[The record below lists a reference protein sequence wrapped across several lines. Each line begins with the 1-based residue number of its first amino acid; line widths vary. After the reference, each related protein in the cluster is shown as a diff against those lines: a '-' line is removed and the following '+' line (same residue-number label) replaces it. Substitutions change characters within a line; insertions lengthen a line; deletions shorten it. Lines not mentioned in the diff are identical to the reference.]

1 MSDVVTGVPL
11 LDLKAQY
18 VGMRDEIRAAM
29 DEVCDAQYFILGPKV
44 TEFEAH
50 VAEYC
55 GTADA
60 VGVSSGSDAL
70 LVSLMALDIGP
81 GDAVLTTPYTF
92 FATVGA
98 IVRLGAV
105 PVFADIDATS
115 FNMDADSARGV
126 AESMA
131 EKHPGLKL
139 KAMVPVH
146 LYGQSAN
153 MDALMQL
160 AKDFNLAVV
169 EDAAQAIGVE
179 YKTES
184 GVKRVGSIGDVGCF
198 SFFPSKNLGG
208 FGDGGIVTTNNRE
221 LAEKIRQLRNHGSEP
236 KYYHKLVGGNFRLDA
251 LQAAVLDIKLGHL
264 DSWHA
269 KRRQNADFYE
279 KLFEGSA
286 VETPQAVYRE
296 TGITNYH
303 IYNQFVVRV
312 PNRDAVKQALLDANI
327 GCDIYYPV
335 PLHLQ
340 ECFADLGYS
349 AGDFPVSEKAAA
361 ETLALP
367 IYPELTESMQEYVA
381 KTLIA
386 AVGESN

>member
-1 MSDVVTGVPL
+1 MSEVITSVPL

-70 LVSLMALDIGP
+70 LISLMALDIGA

-105 PVFADIDATS
+105 PVFADIDPVS
-115 FNMDADSARGV
+115 FNIDPESARLV
-126 AESMA
+126 AESMS
-131 EKHPGLKL
+131 EKNPGLKL
-139 KAMVPVH
+139 KAIVPVH
-146 LYGQSAN
+146 LYGQAAE
-153 MDALMQL
+153 MDALMEL
-160 AKDFNLAVV
+160 AKDFDLAVI

-179 YKTES
+179 YKSES
-184 GVKRVGSIGDVGCF
+184 GLKRVGSMGDTGCF

-208 FGDGGIVTTNNRE
+208 FGDGGIVTTNDRE
-221 LAEKIRQLRNHGSEP
+221 LADKIRKLRNHGSAP

-251 LQAAVLDIKLGHL
+251 LQAAVLDIKLGYL
-264 DSWHA
+264 EAWHA
-269 KRRQNADFYE
+269 KRRQNADFYA
-279 KLFEGSA
+279 KLFAGTA
-286 VETPQAVYRE
+286 VKTPQAAYRE
-296 TGITNYH
+296 SGLTNYH

-312 PNRDAVKQALLDANI
+312 PNRDAARRALVDANI

-335 PLHLQ
+335 PLHMQ
-340 ECFADLGYS
+340 ECFANLGYVE
-349 AGDFPVSEKAAA
+349 GDFPVSEAAAA

-381 KTLIA
+381 ETLIN
-386 AVGESN
+386 AVG